1 VATTVSPARTRPAP
15 GARTPVTAPTR
26 RGVRL
31 PELVLGVLLVFGFA
45 LGAVVWHTSTTAR
58 TDVTVLA
65 HDVRRG
71 DVVTAADLRAE
82 PVAAGAAVRLVPWAH
97 HATYVG
103 QVAVVDMAAGSPLER
118 SLVQDAAALGAG
130 EGLASVKLSAGG
142 APQLAAG
149 DRVDAVAI
157 PQDNVAIPQDAGA
170 APEAVVVA
178 AGAVVWSVEPVGDS
192 ETSEVVT
199 LRLPLE
205 DARRVSAAA
214 GALRLVR
221 VG

>member
-1 VATTVSPARTRPAP
+1 VATTISPARTRPGP
-15 GARTPVTAPTR
+15 GVRTPVTPPAR
-26 RGVRL
+26 RGVRV

-65 HDVRRG
+65 HDVHRG
-71 DVVTAADLRAE
+71 DIVTAADLRAE
-82 PVAAGAAVRLVPWAH
+82 PVAAGAAVRLVPWGHRA
-97 HATYVG
+97 AYVG
-103 QVAVVDMAAGSPLER
+103 QVAVVDLAAGSPLER
-118 SLVQDAAALGAG
+118 SLLQDAPALGAG
-130 EGLASVKLSAGG
+130 EGLASVKLPAGG
-142 APQLAAG
+142 APRLAAG

-157 PQDNVAIPQDAGA
+157 PQDNGPTPQDAA
-170 APEAVVVA
+170 AAVVVA
-178 AGAVVWSVEPVGDS
+178 ADAVVWSVEAIGDS
-192 ETSEVVT
+192 DTSEVVT